1 MEGAFLLTVA
11 LFAGREASLL
21 RRRER
26 HFFGVFH
33 AAAGG
38 LAMVLLPSVGRYP
51 DLLFGFLACR
61 DGLHCCGRL
70 RCCSSAITAR
80 QSRRAAQNAQA
91 EGQCR
96 RNDSE
101 FFLHLL
107 FSFLFSRADFLWKA

>member
-26 HFFGVFH
+26 HLFGVFH

-38 LAMVLLPSVGRYP
+38 FAMVLLPSVGRYP

-61 DGLHCCGRL
+61 DSLHCCGRL
-70 RCCSSAITAR
+70 GCRSSAITAR

-91 EGQCR
+91 EGQYR

-107 FSFLFSRADFLWKA
+107 FSFP

>member
-1 MEGAFLLTVA
+1 
-11 LFAGREASLL
+11 
-21 RRRER
+21 
-26 HFFGVFH
+26 
-33 AAAGG
+33 
-38 LAMVLLPSVGRYP
+38 MVLLPSVGRYP

-96 RNDSE
+96 SEQQRNE
-101 FFLHLL
+101 PFLDHGGFLL
-107 FSFLFSRADFLWKA
+107 LSMPGAPPGEHFGSYF

>member
-1 MEGAFLLTVA
+1 
-11 LFAGREASLL
+11 
-21 RRRER
+21 
-26 HFFGVFH
+26 
-33 AAAGG
+33 
-38 LAMVLLPSVGRYP
+38 MVLLSSVGRYP

-70 RCCSSAITAR
+70 GCRSSAITAR

-101 FFLHLL
+101 FF
-107 FSFLFSRADFLWKA
+107 FICCSPFLDSRAELLRKE